1 MEVVQRRTDAAGHCL
16 HVESENT
23 TVNVT
28 RERSGLT
35 DAESQGGYQRG
46 GMEGRYGVGEGR
58 YKPASVRQAQ
68 GCIVQHGEYGHYF
81 AICNNI

>member
-1 MEVVQRRTDAAGHCL
+1 MDSEVEVVQRRTDAAGHCL

-28 RERSGLT
+28 RERSRLT

-46 GMEGRYGVGEGR
+46 GMEGRCGWGR
-58 YKPASVRQAQ
+58 GGTNQQV
-68 GCIVQHGEYGHYF
+68 
-81 AICNNI
+81 